1 MKLIRRKKKSQTPF
15 ERATGFVKLG
25 VKGLVVQ
32 RAARR
37 VLKIYKFARRAI
49 PLAALAAIGAA
60 IAKKVR
66 GGGETP
72 ATTGYTPPQ
81 SGSGNA
87 TGGGGGTAPTDVAA
101 AATAATGTPP
111 VNGDTAAPTAPS
123 VTPDD
128 GGKEA
133 AAPGVGDEQPSAS
146 GAESGETSG
155 GEEADSAYDSAEK
168 GETPTDGELEV
179 EGPNESTPPPPEKT
193 KK

>member
-1 MKLIRRKKKSQTPF
+1 MKLIPRRKKSPTPF

-37 VLKIYKFARRAI
+37 AMKTYKFMRRAI

-60 IAKKVR
+60 VAKKVR
-66 GGGETP
+66 GGDGP
-72 ATTGYTPPQ
+72 TTSGGYTPPQ
-81 SGSGNA
+81 TGSGNVA
-87 TGGGGGTAPTDVAA
+87 GTGPSAGASASA

-111 VNGDTAAPTAPS
+111 VNGDAAPTAP
-123 VTPDD
+123 D
-128 GGKEA
+128 
-133 AAPGVGDEQPSAS
+133 
-146 GAESGETSG
+146 
-155 GEEADSAYDSAEK
+155 EEATRSAYDAAEE
-168 GETPTDGELEV
+168 GETRTEAGLEV

>member
-1 MKLIRRKKKSQTPF
+1 MKLIPRRKKSPTPF

-37 VLKIYKFARRAI
+37 VLKIYKFTRRAI

-60 IAKKVR
+60 IAKKLR
-66 GGGETP
+66 GGDNAS
-72 ATTGYTPPQ
+72 ATGGYTPPQ
-81 SGSGNA
+81 TGGGNVSGSGPSA
-87 TGGGGGTAPTDVAA
+87 GTSASA

-111 VNGDTAAPTAPS
+111 VNGDAAAPTAPEAAATES
-123 VTPDD
+123 GT
-128 GGKEA
+128 KEA
-133 AAPGVGDEQPSAS
+133 AAAGVGDEQ
-146 GAESGETSG
+146 TG
-155 GEEADSAYDSAEK
+155 GDKADTAYESAEK
-168 GETPTDGELEV
+168 GETPTDDELGV

>member
-1 MKLIRRKKKSQTPF
+1 MKLIPRRKKSPTPL

-37 VLKIYKFARRAI
+37 IFKIYKFFRRAI

-66 GGGETP
+66 GGDGP
-72 ATTGYTPPQ
+72 DATGGYTPPQ
-81 SGSGNA
+81 
-87 TGGGGGTAPTDVAA
+87 TGGGNVAGSGPSAGTSAAA

-111 VNGDTAAPTAPS
+111 VNGDAASPAAPEAVADS
-123 VTPDD
+123 

-133 AAPGVGDEQPSAS
+133 AAPGVGDEQ
-146 GAESGETSG
+146 TG
-155 GEEADSAYDSAEK
+155 GGKKADSAYDSAEK
-168 GETPTDGELEV
+168 GETPTDGDLEV